1 MGRGNVEDPKDLIIN
16 SLKGRVTCKSLK
28 NVIYTKKKILM
39 SVFPTVTN
47 LIEVATIITCN
58 RVQRGVEFQD
68 GNFRQKFI

>member
-1 MGRGNVEDPKDLIIN
+1 
-16 SLKGRVTCKSLK
+16 
-28 NVIYTKKKILM
+28 M